1 MTIRKKL
8 LLFIPLLVVFANI
21 IAYFVFQS
29 GKVVQQSY
37 DEMLGR
43 ILLIEQTSESAE
55 GNLNLLYA
63 YLLNPRADKDVQGLT
78 EYQLKQ
84 LKDRIQ
90 EVSDST
96 DPSFAEEN
104 YMNLLATFLEQKQA
118 AVLDAKAQ
126 DPQSAFEH
134 YIEAEKTVS
143 YIHEEGQRLIDAELA
158 YYRPIIENIRN
169 KNEQM
174 NGLGVALFGMNALMG
189 VLLAIWISRSITGP
203 VGRLVRLAKRIATGD
218 LNIEPQPQPRRDDEL
233 GVLADAISQMSA
245 DLSILIEKDKQSLE
259 MRRLVKELELLALQ
273 NQINPH
279 FLFNTLNVLSKLA
292 ILEGA
297 EKTSDL
303 IVSLSNLL
311 RYSLQKLD
319 KPVTL
324 QEELDHIS
332 EYVTIQQA
340 RFRDRIR
347 FDPHFDASVL
357 QQQIPAL
364 TIQPFIENA
373 FLHGVADMEN
383 GAIITLT
390 LSRTDED
397 VQIEISDNGK
407 GMTEETRLSVL
418 RLEGGAESSSSTGLG
433 MQNVF
438 RRLQLFYEKEGMVEI
453 RSHTGLGT
461 TITIRIPVKKES
473 EQTNVSVVDR
483 G

>member
-1 MTIRKKL
+1 MTIRTKL

-55 GNLNLLYA
+55 SNLKLLYA
-63 YLLNPRADKDVQGLT
+63 YLLNPRDDKAVQGPT
-78 EYQLKQ
+78 ERQLMQLKG
-84 LKDRIQ
+84 RIQ
-90 EVSDST
+90 EVSDSAA
-96 DPSFAEEN
+96 PSFAEED
-104 YMNLLATFLEQKQA
+104 YVNLLATFLEQKQA
-118 AVLDAKAQ
+118 AVLDANAQ

-143 YIHEEGQRLIDAELA
+143 YTHEEGQRLVDAELA

-169 KNEQM
+169 KNERM

-189 VLLAIWISRSITGP
+189 VLLAIWVSRSITGP
-203 VGRLVRLAKRIATGD
+203 VGRLVGLAKRIATGD
-218 LNIEPQPQPRRDDEL
+218 LNIEPQPRRDDEL
-233 GVLADAISQMSA
+233 GVLSDAISQMST

-303 IVSLSNLL
+303 IVSMSNLL

-324 QEELDHIS
+324 QEELDHIR

-347 FDPHFDASVL
+347 FDLQFDASVL

-364 TIQPFIENA
+364 TIQPLIENA
-373 FLHGVADMEN
+373 FLYGVADMEN
-383 GAIITLT
+383 GAIIALT
-390 LSRTDED
+390 LSRAGED
-397 VQIEISDNGK
+397 VQIVISDNGK
-407 GMTEETRLSVL
+407 GMAEETRLSVL
-418 RLEGGAESSSSTGLG
+418 RLEGRAESSSSTGLG

-438 RRLQLFYEKEGMVEI
+438 KRLQLFYGKEGMVEI
-453 RSHTGLGT
+453 SSNTGQGT
-461 TITIRIPVKKES
+461 AITIRIPVKKES
-473 EQTNVSVVDR
+473 ERTDVSVVDR

>member
-1 MTIRKKL
+1 MTIRTKL

-55 GNLNLLYA
+55 SNLKLLYA
-63 YLLNPRADKDVQGLT
+63 YLLNPRDDKAMQGPT
-78 EYQLKQ
+78 EYQLIQ
-84 LKDRIQ
+84 LKGKIQ

-96 DPSFAEEN
+96 DPSFAEED
-104 YMNLLATFLEQKQA
+104 YVNLLATFLEQKQA

-134 YIEAEKTVS
+134 YMEAEKTVS
-143 YIHEEGQRLIDAELA
+143 YIHEEGQRLIDDELA

-169 KNEQM
+169 KNERM
-174 NGLGVALFGMNALMG
+174 NGWGVALFGMNALMG

-203 VGRLVRLAKRIATGD
+203 VGRLVGLAKRIATGD
-218 LNIEPQPQPRRDDEL
+218 LNIKPPPRRDDEL
-233 GVLADAISQMSA
+233 GVLSDAISQMSA

-259 MRRLVKELELLALQ
+259 MQRLVKELELLALQ

-324 QEELDHIS
+324 QEELDHIR

-340 RFRDRIR
+340 RFRDRIL
-347 FDPHFDASVL
+347 FNLYFDASVL

-364 TIQPFIENA
+364 AIQPFIENA
-373 FLHGVADMEN
+373 FLHGVADMED

-390 LSRTDED
+390 LTLSRANED

-418 RLEGGAESSSSTGLG
+418 RLEGEVESGSSTGLG

-438 RRLQLFYEKEGMVEI
+438 RRLQLFYGKEGIVEI
-453 RSHTGLGT
+453 RSSPGRGT

-473 EQTNVSVVDR
+473 EQTDVSVVNR

>member
-1 MTIRKKL
+1 MTIRTKL

-55 GNLNLLYA
+55 SNLNLLYT
-63 YLLNPRADKDVQGLT
+63 YLLNPRDDTGVQGPT

-84 LKDRIQ
+84 LKGRIQ

-96 DPSFAEEN
+96 DPSFAEED

-134 YIEAEKTVS
+134 YIEAEKTVG

-158 YYRPIIENIRN
+158 YYRPLIENIRN

-189 VLLAIWISRSITGP
+189 VLLAIWVSRSITGP
-203 VGRLVRLAKRIATGD
+203 VGRLVGLAKRIATGD
-218 LNIEPQPQPRRDDEL
+218 LNIEPQPRRDDEL
-233 GVLADAISQMSA
+233 GVLADAILQMSA

-347 FDPHFDASVL
+347 FDLHFDASVL

-390 LSRTDED
+390 LSRAGED

-453 RSHTGLGT
+453 RSHIGLGT

>member
-1 MTIRKKL
+1 MTIRTKL

-55 GNLNLLYA
+55 SNLNLLYT
-63 YLLNPRADKDVQGLT
+63 YLLNPRDDTGVQGPT

-84 LKDRIQ
+84 LKGRIQ

-96 DPSFAEEN
+96 DPSFAEED

-134 YIEAEKTVS
+134 YIEAEKTVG

-158 YYRPIIENIRN
+158 YYRPLIENIRN

-189 VLLAIWISRSITGP
+189 VLLAIWVSRSITGP
-203 VGRLVRLAKRIATGD
+203 VGRLVGLAKRIATGD
-218 LNIEPQPQPRRDDEL
+218 LNIESQPRRDDEL
-233 GVLADAISQMSA
+233 GVLADAILQMSA

-347 FDPHFDASVL
+347 FDLHFDASVL

-390 LSRTDED
+390 LSRVGED
-397 VQIEISDNGK
+397 VQIKISDNGK

-453 RSHTGLGT
+453 RSHIGLGT

>member
-1 MTIRKKL
+1 MTIRTKL

-55 GNLNLLYA
+55 SNLKLLYA
-63 YLLNPRADKDVQGLT
+63 YLLNPRGDKAVQGPT
-78 EYQLKQ
+78 EYQLMQ
-84 LKDRIQ
+84 LKGRIQ

-96 DPSFAEEN
+96 DPSFAEED

-143 YIHEEGQRLIDAELA
+143 YIHEEGQQLIDAELA

-169 KNEQM
+169 KNERM
-174 NGLGVALFGMNALMG
+174 NGWGVALFGMNALMG
-189 VLLAIWISRSITGP
+189 VLLAIWVSRSITGP
-203 VGRLVRLAKRIATGD
+203 VGRLVGLAKRIATGD
-218 LNIEPQPQPRRDDEL
+218 LNIKPQPRRDDEL
-233 GVLADAISQMSA
+233 GVLSDAISQMST
-245 DLSILIEKDKQSLE
+245 DLNILIEKDKQSLE

-324 QEELDHIS
+324 QEELDHIR

-347 FDPHFDASVL
+347 FDLHFDASVL

-373 FLHGVADMEN
+373 FLHGVEDMES
-383 GAIITLT
+383 GAIIVLT
-390 LSRTDED
+390 LSRANED

-418 RLEGGAESSSSTGLG
+418 RLKGEAESGSSTGLG

-438 RRLQLFYEKEGMVEI
+438 RRLQLFYGKEEGMVEI
-453 RSHTGLGT
+453 NSNIGRGT

-473 EQTNVSVVDR
+473 ERTDVSVVDR

>member
-1 MTIRKKL
+1 MTIRTKL

-55 GNLNLLYA
+55 SNLKLLYA
-63 YLLNPRADKDVQGLT
+63 YLLNPRDDKAVQGPT
-78 EYQLKQ
+78 ESQLML
-84 LKDRIQ
+84 LKSRIQ
-90 EVSDST
+90 EVADST
-96 DPSFAEEN
+96 DPSFAEED
-104 YMNLLATFLEQKQA
+104 YVNLLSTFLEQKLA
-118 AVLDAKAQ
+118 AVLDANAQ

-158 YYRPIIENIRN
+158 YYRPIIENIRS
-169 KNEQM
+169 KNERM

-189 VLLAIWISRSITGP
+189 VLLAIWVSRSITGP
-203 VGRLVRLAKRIATGD
+203 VGRLVGLAKRIATGD
-218 LNIEPQPQPRRDDEL
+218 LNIEPQPRRDDEL
-233 GVLADAISQMSA
+233 GVLSDAISQMSA

-273 NQINPH
+273 SQINPH

-324 QEELDHIS
+324 QEELDHIR

-347 FDPHFDASVL
+347 FDLHFDASVL

-383 GAIITLT
+383 GAIIALT
-390 LSRTDED
+390 LSRAGED
-397 VQIEISDNGK
+397 VQIKISDNGK
-407 GMTEETRLSVL
+407 GMAEETRLSVL
-418 RLEGGAESSSSTGLG
+418 RLEGGAESDSSTGLG

-438 RRLQLFYEKEGMVEI
+438 KRLQLFYGKEGMVEI
-453 RSHTGLGT
+453 SSNTGLGT
-461 TITIRIPVKKES
+461 AITIRIPVKKES
-473 EQTNVSVVDR
+473 ERTDVSVVDR

>member
-43 ILLIEQTSESAE
+43 ILLIEQTSEAAE
-55 GNLNLLYA
+55 SNLNLLYA
-63 YLLNPRADKDVQGLT
+63 FLLNPRGDKNVQGPT

-84 LKDRIQ
+84 LKGKIQ

-96 DPSFAEEN
+96 DPSFAEED
-104 YMNLLATFLEQKQA
+104 YVNLLSTFLEQKQA

-126 DPQSAFEH
+126 EPQSAFEH

-189 VLLAIWISRSITGP
+189 VLLAIWVSRSITGP
-203 VGRLVRLAKRIATGD
+203 VGRLVGLAKRIATGD
-218 LNIEPQPQPRRDDEL
+218 LNIEPQPRRDDEL

-259 MRRLVKELELLALQ
+259 MQRLVKELELLALQ

-347 FDPHFDASVL
+347 FDFHFDASVL

-364 TIQPFIENA
+364 TIQPLIENA

-383 GAIITLT
+383 GAMITLT
-390 LSRTDED
+390 LSRVDQD

-407 GMTEETRLSVL
+407 GMAEETRLSVL

-438 RRLQLFYEKEGMVEI
+438 RRLQLFYGKEGMVEI
-453 RSHTGLGT
+453 SSSTGRGT
-461 TITIRIPVKKES
+461 TITIRIPVKQES
-473 EQTNVSVVDR
+473 EQTNVSVVNR

>member
-1 MTIRKKL
+1 MTIRTKL

-55 GNLNLLYA
+55 GNLNLLYT
-63 YLLNPRADKDVQGLT
+63 YLLNPRDETGVQGPT

-84 LKDRIQ
+84 LKGRIQ

-96 DPSFAEEN
+96 DPSFAEED
-104 YMNLLATFLEQKQA
+104 YMNLLATFLEQKHA

-134 YIEAEKTVS
+134 YIEAEKTVG

-158 YYRPIIENIRN
+158 YYRPLIENIRN

-189 VLLAIWISRSITGP
+189 VLLAIWVSRSITGP
-203 VGRLVRLAKRIATGD
+203 VGRLVGLAKRIATGD
-218 LNIEPQPQPRRDDEL
+218 LNIEPQPRRDDEL
-233 GVLADAISQMSA
+233 GVLADAILQMSA

-324 QEELDHIS
+324 QEELGHIS

-347 FDPHFDASVL
+347 FDLHFDASVL

-390 LSRTDED
+390 LSRAGED

-438 RRLQLFYEKEGMVEI
+438 RRLQLFYEKEGMIEI
-453 RSHTGLGT
+453 RSHIGLGT

>member
-43 ILLIEQTSESAE
+43 ILLIEQTSEAAE
-55 GNLNLLYA
+55 SNLNLLYA
-63 YLLNPRADKDVQGLT
+63 FLLNPRGDKSVQGPT

-84 LKDRIQ
+84 LKGKIQ
-90 EVSDST
+90 NVSDST
-96 DPSFAEEN
+96 DPSFAEED
-104 YMNLLATFLEQKQA
+104 YVNLLSTFLEQKQA

-126 DPQSAFEH
+126 EPQSAFEH

-189 VLLAIWISRSITGP
+189 VLLAIWVSRSITGP
-203 VGRLVRLAKRIATGD
+203 VGKLVGLAKRIATGD
-218 LNIEPQPQPRRDDEL
+218 LDIEPQPRRDDEL

-259 MRRLVKELELLALQ
+259 MQRLVKELELLALQ

-324 QEELDHIS
+324 KEELDHIG

-347 FDPHFDASVL
+347 FDLHFDASVL

-364 TIQPFIENA
+364 TIQPLIENA

-390 LSRTDED
+390 LSRVDTD

-407 GMTEETRLSVL
+407 GMAEETRLSVL
-418 RLEGGAESSSSTGLG
+418 RLEGRAESSSSTGLG

-438 RRLQLFYEKEGMVEI
+438 RRLQLFYGKEGMVEI
-453 RSHTGLGT
+453 SSSTGRGT
-461 TITIRIPVKKES
+461 TITIRIPVKQES
-473 EQTNVSVVDR
+473 EQTNVSVVNR

>member
-43 ILLIEQTSESAE
+43 ILLIEQTSEAAE
-55 GNLNLLYA
+55 SNLNLLYA
-63 YLLNPRADKDVQGLT
+63 FLLNPRGDKGVQGPT

-84 LKDRIQ
+84 LKGKIQ

-96 DPSFAEEN
+96 DPSFAEED
-104 YMNLLATFLEQKQA
+104 YVNLLSTFLEQKQA

-158 YYRPIIENIRN
+158 YYQPIIENIRN

-189 VLLAIWISRSITGP
+189 VLLAIWVSRSITGP
-203 VGRLVRLAKRIATGD
+203 VGRLVGLAKRIATGD
-218 LNIEPQPQPRRDDEL
+218 LNIEPQPRRDDEL

-259 MRRLVKELELLALQ
+259 MQRLVKELELLALQ

-347 FDPHFDASVL
+347 FDLHFDASVL

-364 TIQPFIENA
+364 TIQPLIENA
-373 FLHGVADMEN
+373 FLHGVADMES
-383 GAIITLT
+383 GAMITLT
-390 LSRTDED
+390 LSRVDRD

-407 GMTEETRLSVL
+407 GMAEETRLSVL
-418 RLEGGAESSSSTGLG
+418 RLKGGAESSSSTGLG

-438 RRLQLFYEKEGMVEI
+438 RRLQLFYGKEGMVEI
-453 RSHTGLGT
+453 SSSTGRGT
-461 TITIRIPVKKES
+461 TITIRIPVKQES
-473 EQTNVSVVDR
+473 EQTNVSVVNR

>member
-63 YLLNPRADKDVQGLT
+63 YLLNPTGNKGVQGLT

-84 LKDRIQ
+84 LKGRIQ

-96 DPSFAEEN
+96 DPSFAEED

-174 NGLGVALFGMNALMG
+174 NRLGVALFGMNALMG

>member
-55 GNLNLLYA
+55 GNLNLLYT
-63 YLLNPRADKDVQGLT
+63 YLLNPRDDKGVQGMT

-84 LKDRIQ
+84 LKGRIQ

-96 DPSFAEEN
+96 DPSFAEED

-174 NGLGVALFGMNALMG
+174 NRLGVALFGMNALMG
-189 VLLAIWISRSITGP
+189 VLLAIWVSRSITGP

-218 LNIEPQPQPRRDDEL
+218 LNIEPQPRRDDEL

-324 QEELDHIS
+324 QEELDHIN

-347 FDPHFDASVL
+347 FDLNFDASVL

-390 LSRTDED
+390 LSRAGED

>member
-1 MTIRKKL
+1 MTIRTKL

-55 GNLNLLYA
+55 GNLNLLYT
-63 YLLNPRADKDVQGLT
+63 YLLNPRDETGVQGPT

-84 LKDRIQ
+84 LKGRIQ

-96 DPSFAEEN
+96 DPSFAEED
-104 YMNLLATFLEQKQA
+104 YMNLLATFLEQKHA

-134 YIEAEKTVS
+134 YIEAEKTVG

-158 YYRPIIENIRN
+158 YYRPLIENIRN

-189 VLLAIWISRSITGP
+189 VLLAIWVSRSITGP
-203 VGRLVRLAKRIATGD
+203 VGRLVGLAKRIATGD
-218 LNIEPQPQPRRDDEL
+218 LNIEPQPRRDDEL
-233 GVLADAISQMSA
+233 GVLADAILQMSA

-347 FDPHFDASVL
+347 FDLHFDASVL

-390 LSRTDED
+390 LSRAGED

-453 RSHTGLGT
+453 RSHIGLGT

>member
-37 DEMLGR
+37 NEMLGR

-63 YLLNPRADKDVQGLT
+63 YLLNPRDDKDVQGLT

-84 LKDRIQ
+84 LKGRIQ

-96 DPSFAEEN
+96 DPSFAEED

-174 NGLGVALFGMNALMG
+174 NGLGMALFGMNALMG

-324 QEELDHIS
+324 QEELNHIN

-340 RFRDRIR
+340 RFRDRIC
-347 FDPHFDASVL
+347 FDLHFDASVL

-390 LSRTDED
+390 LSRAGED

>member
-1 MTIRKKL
+1 MTIRTKL

-55 GNLNLLYA
+55 SNLKLLYA
-63 YLLNPRADKDVQGLT
+63 YLLNPRDDKAVQGPT
-78 EYQLKQ
+78 EYQLMQ
-84 LKDRIQ
+84 LKARIQ

-96 DPSFAEEN
+96 DPSFAEED

-143 YIHEEGQRLIDAELA
+143 YIHEEGQQLIDAELA

-169 KNEQM
+169 KNERM
-174 NGLGVALFGMNALMG
+174 NGWGVALFGMNALMG
-189 VLLAIWISRSITGP
+189 VLLAIWVSRSITGP
-203 VGRLVRLAKRIATGD
+203 VGRLVGLAKRIATGD
-218 LNIEPQPQPRRDDEL
+218 LNIKPQPRRDDEL
-233 GVLADAISQMSA
+233 GVLSDAISQMST

-324 QEELDHIS
+324 QEELDHIR

-347 FDPHFDASVL
+347 FDLHFDASVL

-373 FLHGVADMEN
+373 FLHGVEDMES
-383 GAIITLT
+383 GAIIVLT
-390 LSRTDED
+390 LSRANED

-418 RLEGGAESSSSTGLG
+418 RLKGEAESGSSTGLG

-438 RRLQLFYEKEGMVEI
+438 RRLQLFYGKEEGMVEI
-453 RSHTGLGT
+453 NSNIGRGT

-473 EQTNVSVVDR
+473 ERTDVSVVDR

>member
-1 MTIRKKL
+1 MTIRTKL

-55 GNLNLLYA
+55 SNLKLLYA
-63 YLLNPRADKDVQGLT
+63 YLLNPREDKAMQGPT
-78 EYQLKQ
+78 EYQLMQ
-84 LKDRIQ
+84 LKGRIQ

-96 DPSFAEEN
+96 DPSFAEED
-104 YMNLLATFLEQKQA
+104 YVNLLTTFLEQKQA

-126 DPQSAFEH
+126 DPQSAFKH

-143 YIHEEGQRLIDAELA
+143 YIHEEGQQLIDAELA

-169 KNEQM
+169 KNERM
-174 NGLGVALFGMNALMG
+174 NGWGVALFGMNALMG

-203 VGRLVRLAKRIATGD
+203 VGRLVGLAKRIATGD
-218 LNIEPQPQPRRDDEL
+218 LNIKPPPRRDDEL
-233 GVLADAISQMSA
+233 GVLSDAISQMSA

-324 QEELDHIS
+324 QEELDHIR

-340 RFRDRIR
+340 RFRDRIL
-347 FDPHFDASVL
+347 FNLHFDASVL

-373 FLHGVADMEN
+373 FLHGVADMED

-390 LSRTDED
+390 LSRANED

-418 RLEGGAESSSSTGLG
+418 RLEGEVESSSSTGLG

-438 RRLQLFYEKEGMVEI
+438 RRLQLFYGKEGMVEI
-453 RSHTGLGT
+453 SSSTGRGT

-473 EQTNVSVVDR
+473 EQTDVSVVNR

>member
-1 MTIRKKL
+1 MTIRTKL

-55 GNLNLLYA
+55 SNLKLLYA
-63 YLLNPRADKDVQGLT
+63 YLLNPRDDKAMQGPT
-78 EYQLKQ
+78 EYQLMQ
-84 LKDRIQ
+84 LKGKIQ

-96 DPSFAEEN
+96 DPSFAEED
-104 YMNLLATFLEQKQA
+104 YVNLLTTFLEQKQA
-118 AVLDAKAQ
+118 AVLDANTQ

-169 KNEQM
+169 KNERM
-174 NGLGVALFGMNALMG
+174 NVLGVALFGMNALMG

-203 VGRLVRLAKRIATGD
+203 VGRLVGLAKRIATGD
-218 LNIEPQPQPRRDDEL
+218 LNIKPPPRRDDEL
-233 GVLADAISQMSA
+233 GVLSDAISQMSA

-324 QEELDHIS
+324 QEELDHIR

-340 RFRDRIR
+340 RFRDRIL
-347 FDPHFDASVL
+347 FNLHFDASVL

-373 FLHGVADMEN
+373 FLHGVADMED

-390 LSRTDED
+390 LSRANED

-418 RLEGGAESSSSTGLG
+418 RLEGEVESGSSTGLG

-438 RRLQLFYEKEGMVEI
+438 RRLQLFYGKEGMVEI
-453 RSHTGLGT
+453 SSSTGRGT

-473 EQTNVSVVDR
+473 E
-483 G
+483 

>member
-1 MTIRKKL
+1 MTIRTKL

-55 GNLNLLYA
+55 SNLNLLYT
-63 YLLNPRADKDVQGLT
+63 YLLNPRDDTGVQGPT

-84 LKDRIQ
+84 LKGRIQ

-96 DPSFAEEN
+96 DPSFAEED

-134 YIEAEKTVS
+134 YIEAEKTVG

-158 YYRPIIENIRN
+158 YYRPLIENIRN

-189 VLLAIWISRSITGP
+189 VLLAIWVSRSITGP
-203 VGRLVRLAKRIATGD
+203 VGRLVGLAKRIATGD
-218 LNIEPQPQPRRDDEL
+218 LNIESQPRRDDEL
-233 GVLADAISQMSA
+233 GVLADAILQMSA

-347 FDPHFDASVL
+347 FDLHFDASVL

-390 LSRTDED
+390 LSRAGED

-453 RSHTGLGT
+453 RSHIGLGT

>member
-1 MTIRKKL
+1 MTIRTKL

-55 GNLNLLYA
+55 GNLNLLYT
-63 YLLNPRADKDVQGLT
+63 YLLNPRDETGVQGPT

-84 LKDRIQ
+84 LKGRIQ

-96 DPSFAEEN
+96 DPSFAEED

-134 YIEAEKTVS
+134 YIEAEKTVG

-158 YYRPIIENIRN
+158 YYRPLIENIRN

-189 VLLAIWISRSITGP
+189 VLLAIWVSRSITGP
-203 VGRLVRLAKRIATGD
+203 VGRLVGLAKRIATGD
-218 LNIEPQPQPRRDDEL
+218 LNIEPQPRRDDEL
-233 GVLADAISQMSA
+233 GVLADAILQMSA

-324 QEELDHIS
+324 QEELGHIS

-347 FDPHFDASVL
+347 FDLHFDASVL

-390 LSRTDED
+390 LSRAGED

-453 RSHTGLGT
+453 RSHIGLGT

>member
-43 ILLIEQTSESAE
+43 ILLIEQTSEAAE
-55 GNLNLLYA
+55 SNLNLLYA
-63 YLLNPRADKDVQGLT
+63 FLLNPRGDKSVQGPT

-84 LKDRIQ
+84 LKGKIQ
-90 EVSDST
+90 DVSDST
-96 DPSFAEEN
+96 DPSFAEED
-104 YMNLLATFLEQKQA
+104 YVNLLSTFLEQKQA

-126 DPQSAFEH
+126 EPQSAFEH

-189 VLLAIWISRSITGP
+189 VLLAIWVSRSITVP
-203 VGRLVRLAKRIATGD
+203 VGKLVGLAKRIATGD
-218 LNIEPQPQPRRDDEL
+218 LDIKPQPRRDDEL

-259 MRRLVKELELLALQ
+259 MQRLVKELELLALQ

-324 QEELDHIS
+324 KEELDHIG

-347 FDPHFDASVL
+347 FDLHFDASVL

-364 TIQPFIENA
+364 TIQPLIENA

-383 GAIITLT
+383 GAIITLM
-390 LSRTDED
+390 LSRVDQD

-407 GMTEETRLSVL
+407 GMAEETRLSVL
-418 RLEGGAESSSSTGLG
+418 RLEGRAESSSSTGLG

-438 RRLQLFYEKEGMVEI
+438 RRLQLFYGKEGMVEI
-453 RSHTGLGT
+453 SSSTGRGT
-461 TITIRIPVKKES
+461 TITIRIPVKQES
-473 EQTNVSVVDR
+473 EQTNVSVVNR

>member
-1 MTIRKKL
+1 MTIRTKL
-8 LLFIPLLVVFANI
+8 LLFIPLLVVFANF

-43 ILLIEQTSESAE
+43 ILLIEQTSEAAE
-55 GNLNLLYA
+55 SSLKLLYA
-63 YLLNPRADKDVQGLT
+63 YLLNPSDDKAVQGPA
-78 EYQLKQ
+78 ERQLMQ
-84 LKDRIQ
+84 LQGKIR
-90 EVSDST
+90 EVSGTADS
-96 DPSFAEEN
+96 SFSEED

-118 AVLDAKAQ
+118 AVLDANAQ
-126 DPQSAFEH
+126 DPGSAFEH

-158 YYRPIIENIRN
+158 YYRPIIENIRDQN
-169 KNEQM
+169 ARM
-174 NGLGVALFGMNALMG
+174 NGLGAALFGMNALLG
-189 VLLAIWISRSITGP
+189 VLLAIWVSRSITGP
-203 VGRLVRLAKRIATGD
+203 VGRLVGLAKRIATGD
-218 LNIEPQPQPRRDDEL
+218 LNIGPQPRRDDEL
-233 GVLADAISQMSA
+233 GVLSEAISQMSA

-259 MRRLVKELELLALQ
+259 MRRLVKELELRALQ

-279 FLFNTLNVLSKLA
+279 FLFNTLNVLSQMA

-297 EKTSDL
+297 EETSDL

-324 QEELDHIS
+324 QEELDHIR

-347 FDPHFDASVL
+347 FDLHIEASVL
-357 QQQIPAL
+357 HQQIPAL
-364 TIQPFIENA
+364 TIQPLVENA
-373 FLHGVADMEN
+373 FLHGVKDMED
-383 GAIITLT
+383 GAVIALT
-390 LSRTDED
+390 LSRTGTD

-407 GMTEETRLSVL
+407 GMPEETRLSAL
-418 RLEGGAESSSSTGLG
+418 RLEGGAESGGSTGLG
-433 MQNVF
+433 MRNVF
-438 RRLQLFYEKEGMVEI
+438 KRLQLFYGKEGMVEI
-453 RSHTGLGT
+453 GSSNGQGT
-461 TITIRIPVKKES
+461 AITIRIPARKES
-473 EQTNVSVVDR
+473 ERTDVSVVDR

>member
-1 MTIRKKL
+1 MTIRTKL

-55 GNLNLLYA
+55 SNLKLLYA
-63 YLLNPRADKDVQGLT
+63 YLLNPRDDKAMQGPT
-78 EYQLKQ
+78 EYQLMQ
-84 LKDRIQ
+84 LKGKIQ

-96 DPSFAEEN
+96 DPSFAEED
-104 YMNLLATFLEQKQA
+104 YVNLLTTFLEQKQA
-118 AVLDAKAQ
+118 AVLDANTQ

-169 KNEQM
+169 KNERM
-174 NGLGVALFGMNALMG
+174 NVLGVALFGMNALMG

-203 VGRLVRLAKRIATGD
+203 VGRLVGLAKRIATGD
-218 LNIEPQPQPRRDDEL
+218 LNIKPPPRRDDEL
-233 GVLADAISQMSA
+233 GVLSDAISQMSA

-324 QEELDHIS
+324 QEELDHIR

-340 RFRDRIR
+340 RFRDRIL
-347 FDPHFDASVL
+347 FNLHFDASVL

-373 FLHGVADMEN
+373 FLHGVADMED

-390 LSRTDED
+390 LSRANED

-418 RLEGGAESSSSTGLG
+418 RLEGEVESGSSTGLG

-438 RRLQLFYEKEGMVEI
+438 RRLQLFYGKEGMVEI
-453 RSHTGLGT
+453 SSSIGRGT
-461 TITIRIPVKKES
+461 TITIRIPVKRES
-473 EQTNVSVVDR
+473 E
-483 G
+483 

>member
-1 MTIRKKL
+1 MTIRTKL

-55 GNLNLLYA
+55 SNLKLLYA
-63 YLLNPRADKDVQGLT
+63 YLLNPRDDKAMQGPT
-78 EYQLKQ
+78 EYQLMQ
-84 LKDRIQ
+84 LKGKIQ

-96 DPSFAEEN
+96 DPSFAEED
-104 YMNLLATFLEQKQA
+104 YVNLLTTFLEQKQA
-118 AVLDAKAQ
+118 AVLDANTQ

-169 KNEQM
+169 KNERM
-174 NGLGVALFGMNALMG
+174 NVLGVALFGMNALMG

-203 VGRLVRLAKRIATGD
+203 VSRLVGLAKRIATGD
-218 LNIEPQPQPRRDDEL
+218 LNIKPPPRRDDEL
-233 GVLADAISQMSA
+233 GVLSDAISQMSA

-324 QEELDHIS
+324 QEELDHIR

-340 RFRDRIR
+340 RFRDRIL
-347 FDPHFDASVL
+347 FNLHFDASVL

-373 FLHGVADMEN
+373 FLHGVADMED

-390 LSRTDED
+390 LSRANED

-418 RLEGGAESSSSTGLG
+418 RLEGKVESDSSTGLG

-438 RRLQLFYEKEGMVEI
+438 RRLQLFYGKEGMVEI
-453 RSHTGLGT
+453 SSSTGRGT

-473 EQTNVSVVDR
+473 E
-483 G
+483 

>member
-1 MTIRKKL
+1 MTIRTKL

-55 GNLNLLYA
+55 SNLNLLYT
-63 YLLNPRADKDVQGLT
+63 YLLNPRDDTGVQGPT

-84 LKDRIQ
+84 LKGRIQ

-96 DPSFAEEN
+96 DPSFAEED

-158 YYRPIIENIRN
+158 YYRPLIENIRN

-189 VLLAIWISRSITGP
+189 VLLAIWVSRSITGP
-203 VGRLVRLAKRIATGD
+203 VGRLVGLAKRIATGD
-218 LNIEPQPQPRRDDEL
+218 LNIEPQPRRDDEL
-233 GVLADAISQMSA
+233 GVLSDAILQMSA

-347 FDPHFDASVL
+347 FDLHFDASVL

-390 LSRTDED
+390 LSRAGEE

-453 RSHTGLGT
+453 RSHIGLGT

>member
-43 ILLIEQTSESAE
+43 ILLIEQTSEAAE
-55 GNLNLLYA
+55 SNLNLLYA
-63 YLLNPRADKDVQGLT
+63 FLLNPRGDKSVQGPT
-78 EYQLKQ
+78 EHQLKQ
-84 LKDRIQ
+84 LKVKIQ

-96 DPSFAEEN
+96 DPSFAEED
-104 YMNLLATFLEQKQA
+104 YVNLLSTFLEQKQA
-118 AVLDAKAQ
+118 AVLNAKAQ
-126 DPQSAFEH
+126 EPQSAFEH

-158 YYRPIIENIRN
+158 YYQPIIENIRN
-169 KNEQM
+169 KNAQM

-189 VLLAIWISRSITGP
+189 VLLAIWVSRSITGP
-203 VGRLVRLAKRIATGD
+203 VGSLVGLAKRIATGD
-218 LNIEPQPQPRRDDEL
+218 LNIEPQPRRDDEL

-259 MRRLVKELELLALQ
+259 MQRLVKELELLALQ

-347 FDPHFDASVL
+347 FDLHFDASVL

-364 TIQPFIENA
+364 TIQPLIENA

-383 GAIITLT
+383 GAMITLT
-390 LSRTDED
+390 LSRVDQD

-407 GMTEETRLSVL
+407 GMAEETRLSVL

-438 RRLQLFYEKEGMVEI
+438 RRLQLFYGKEGMVEI
-453 RSHTGLGT
+453 SSSTGRGT
-461 TITIRIPVKKES
+461 TITIRIPVKQES
-473 EQTNVSVVDR
+473 EQTNVSVVNR

>member
-1 MTIRKKL
+1 MTIRTKL

-55 GNLNLLYA
+55 GNLKLLYA
-63 YLLNPRADKDVQGLT
+63 YLLNPRDDKAVQGPT
-78 EYQLKQ
+78 ERQLMQLKG
-84 LKDRIQ
+84 RIQ
-90 EVSDST
+90 EVSAA
-96 DPSFAEEN
+96 PSFAEED
-104 YMNLLATFLEQKQA
+104 YVNLLATFLEQKQA
-118 AVLDAKAQ
+118 AVLDTNAQ

-189 VLLAIWISRSITGP
+189 VLLAIWVSRSITGP
-203 VGRLVRLAKRIATGD
+203 VGRLVALAKQIATGN
-218 LNIEPQPQPRRDDEL
+218 LNIEPQLRRDDEL
-233 GVLADAISQMSA
+233 GVLSDAISQMSA

-273 NQINPH
+273 NQMNPH

-324 QEELDHIS
+324 QEELDHIR

-347 FDPHFDASVL
+347 FDLHFDASVL

-373 FLHGVADMEN
+373 FLHGVEDMEN
-383 GAIITLT
+383 GAIIALT
-390 LSRTDED
+390 LSRAGED

-438 RRLQLFYEKEGMVEI
+438 KRLQLFYGKEEMVEI
-453 RSHTGLGT
+453 SSNTGQGT
-461 TITIRIPVKKES
+461 AITIRIPFKKES
-473 EQTNVSVVDR
+473 EQTDVSVVDR

>member
-1 MTIRKKL
+1 MTIRTKL

-55 GNLNLLYA
+55 SNLKLLYA
-63 YLLNPRADKDVQGLT
+63 YLLNPRDDKAVQGPT
-78 EYQLKQ
+78 EYQLMQ
-84 LKDRIQ
+84 LKARIQ

-96 DPSFAEEN
+96 DPSFAEED

-143 YIHEEGQRLIDAELA
+143 YIHEEGQQLIDAELA

-169 KNEQM
+169 KNERM
-174 NGLGVALFGMNALMG
+174 NGWGVALFGMNALMG
-189 VLLAIWISRSITGP
+189 GLLAIWVSRSITGP
-203 VGRLVRLAKRIATGD
+203 VGRLVGLAKRIATGD
-218 LNIEPQPQPRRDDEL
+218 LNIRPQPRRDDEL
-233 GVLADAISQMSA
+233 GVLSDAISQMST

-324 QEELDHIS
+324 QEELDHIR

-347 FDPHFDASVL
+347 FDLHFDASVL

-373 FLHGVADMEN
+373 FLHGVEDMES
-383 GAIITLT
+383 GAIIVLT
-390 LSRTDED
+390 LSRANED

-418 RLEGGAESSSSTGLG
+418 RLKGEAESGSSTGLG

-438 RRLQLFYEKEGMVEI
+438 RRLQLFYGKEEEMVEI
-453 RSHTGLGT
+453 NSNIGRGT

-473 EQTNVSVVDR
+473 ERTDVSVVDR

>member
-324 QEELDHIS
+324 QEELNHIN

-340 RFRDRIR
+340 RFRDRIC
-347 FDPHFDASVL
+347 FDLHFDASVL

-390 LSRTDED
+390 LSRAGED

>member
-21 IAYFVFQS
+21 ITYFVFQS

-55 GNLNLLYA
+55 SNLKLLYA
-63 YLLNPRADKDVQGLT
+63 YLLNPREDKAMQSPT
-78 EYQLKQ
+78 EYQLIQ
-84 LKDRIQ
+84 LKDKIQ
-90 EVSDST
+90 EVSNST
-96 DPSFAEEN
+96 DPSFAEED
-104 YMNLLATFLEQKQA
+104 YVNLLATFLEQKQA

-126 DPQSAFEH
+126 NPQSAFEH
-134 YIEAEKTVS
+134 YMEAEKTVS
-143 YIHEEGQRLIDAELA
+143 YIHEEGQQLIDDELA

-169 KNEQM
+169 KNERM
-174 NGLGVALFGMNALMG
+174 NVLGVALFGMNALMG
-189 VLLAIWISRSITGP
+189 ILLAIWVSRSITGP
-203 VGRLVRLAKRIATGD
+203 VGRLVGLAKRIATGD
-218 LNIEPQPQPRRDDEL
+218 LGIEPQPRRDDEL
-233 GVLADAISQMSA
+233 GVLSDAISQMSA

-347 FDPHFDASVL
+347 FDLHFDASVL

-373 FLHGVADMEN
+373 FLHGVADMED
-383 GAIITLT
+383 GAIIALT
-390 LSRTDED
+390 LSRANED

-418 RLEGGAESSSSTGLG
+418 RLEGEVESGNSTGLG

-438 RRLQLFYEKEGMVEI
+438 RRLQLFYGKEGMVEI
-453 RSHTGLGT
+453 RSSAGRGT

-473 EQTNVSVVDR
+473 EQTDVSVVDR

>member
-1 MTIRKKL
+1 MTIRTKL

-55 GNLNLLYA
+55 SNLKLLYA
-63 YLLNPRADKDVQGLT
+63 YLLNPRDDKAMQGPT
-78 EYQLKQ
+78 EYQLIQ
-84 LKDRIQ
+84 LKGKIQ
-90 EVSDST
+90 EVSSST
-96 DPSFAEEN
+96 DPSFAEED
-104 YMNLLATFLEQKQA
+104 YVNLLATFLEQKQA

-143 YIHEEGQRLIDAELA
+143 YIHEEGQQLIDAELA

-169 KNEQM
+169 KNERM
-174 NGLGVALFGMNALMG
+174 NGWGVALFGMNALMG

-203 VGRLVRLAKRIATGD
+203 VGRLVGLAKQIATGD
-218 LNIEPQPQPRRDDEL
+218 LNIKSPPRRDDEL
-233 GVLADAISQMSA
+233 GVLSDAISQMSA

-324 QEELDHIS
+324 QEELDHIR

-347 FDPHFDASVL
+347 FDLHFDASVL

-373 FLHGVADMEN
+373 FLHGVADMED
-383 GAIITLT
+383 GAVITLT
-390 LSRTDED
+390 LSRANED

-418 RLEGGAESSSSTGLG
+418 RLEGEVESSSSTGLG

-438 RRLQLFYEKEGMVEI
+438 RRLQLFYGKEGMVEI
-453 RSHTGLGT
+453 SSSTGQGT

-473 EQTNVSVVDR
+473 EQTDVSVVNR

>member
-1 MTIRKKL
+1 MTIRTKL

-55 GNLNLLYA
+55 SNLNLLYT
-63 YLLNPRADKDVQGLT
+63 YLLNPRNDTGVQGPT

-84 LKDRIQ
+84 LKGRIQ

-96 DPSFAEEN
+96 DPSFAEED

-134 YIEAEKTVS
+134 YIEAEKTVG

-158 YYRPIIENIRN
+158 YYRPLIENIRN

-189 VLLAIWISRSITGP
+189 VLLAIWVSRSITGP
-203 VGRLVRLAKRIATGD
+203 VGRLVGLAKRIATGD
-218 LNIEPQPQPRRDDEL
+218 LNIEPQPRRDDEL
-233 GVLADAISQMSA
+233 GVLADAILQMSA

-347 FDPHFDASVL
+347 FDLHFDASVL

-390 LSRTDED
+390 LSRAGED

-418 RLEGGAESSSSTGLG
+418 RLEGGVESSSSTGLG

-453 RSHTGLGT
+453 RSHIGLGT

>member
-55 GNLNLLYA
+55 SNLKLLYA
-63 YLLNPRADKDVQGLT
+63 YLLNPRDDKAVQGPT
-78 EYQLKQ
+78 ERQLMQLKS
-84 LKDRIQ
+84 RIQ
-90 EVSDST
+90 EVSDSAA
-96 DPSFAEEN
+96 PSFAEED
-104 YMNLLATFLEQKQA
+104 YVNLLATFLEQKQA
-118 AVLDAKAQ
+118 AVLGANAQ

-169 KNEQM
+169 KNERM

-189 VLLAIWISRSITGP
+189 VLLAIWVSRSITGP
-203 VGRLVRLAKRIATGD
+203 VGRLVALAKQIATGD
-218 LNIEPQPQPRRDDEL
+218 LNIEPQLRRDDEL
-233 GVLADAISQMSA
+233 GVLSDAISQMSA

-273 NQINPH
+273 NQMNPH

-324 QEELDHIS
+324 QEELDHIR

-347 FDPHFDASVL
+347 FDLHFDASVL

-373 FLHGVADMEN
+373 FLHGVADMET
-383 GAIITLT
+383 GAIIALT
-390 LSRTDED
+390 LSRANED

-407 GMTEETRLSVL
+407 GMAEETRLSVL
-418 RLEGGAESSSSTGLG
+418 RLEGGAESGSSTGLG

-438 RRLQLFYEKEGMVEI
+438 KRLQLFYGKEGMVEI
-453 RSHTGLGT
+453 SSNTGQGT
-461 TITIRIPVKKES
+461 AITIRIPVKKES
-473 EQTNVSVVDR
+473 ERTDVSVVDR

>member
-8 LLFIPLLVVFANI
+8 LLFIPLLVVIANI

-55 GNLNLLYA
+55 SNLKLLYA
-63 YLLNPRADKDVQGLT
+63 YLLNPRKDKAMQGPT
-78 EYQLKQ
+78 EYQLIQ
-84 LKDRIQ
+84 LKGKIQ
-90 EVSDST
+90 EVSNST
-96 DPSFAEEN
+96 DPSFAEED
-104 YMNLLATFLEQKQA
+104 YVNLLATFLEQKQA

-126 DPQSAFEH
+126 NPQSAFEH
-134 YIEAEKTVS
+134 YMEAEKTVS
-143 YIHEEGQRLIDAELA
+143 YIHEEGQQLIDDELA

-169 KNEQM
+169 KNERM
-174 NGLGVALFGMNALMG
+174 NVLGVALFGMNALMG
-189 VLLAIWISRSITGP
+189 ILLAIWVSRSITGP
-203 VGRLVRLAKRIATGD
+203 VGRLVGLAKRIATGD
-218 LNIEPQPQPRRDDEL
+218 LNIEPQPRRDDEL
-233 GVLADAISQMSA
+233 GVLSDAISQMSA

-347 FDPHFDASVL
+347 FDLHFDASVL

-373 FLHGVADMEN
+373 FLHGVADMED
-383 GAIITLT
+383 GAIIALT
-390 LSRTDED
+390 LSRANED

-418 RLEGGAESSSSTGLG
+418 RLEDEVESGSSTGLG

-438 RRLQLFYEKEGMVEI
+438 RRLQLFYGKEGMVEI
-453 RSHTGLGT
+453 SSSAGRGT

-473 EQTNVSVVDR
+473 EQTDVSVVDR

>member
-63 YLLNPRADKDVQGLT
+63 YLLNPRDDKDVQGLT

-84 LKDRIQ
+84 LKGRIQ

-96 DPSFAEEN
+96 DPSFVEED

-174 NGLGVALFGMNALMG
+174 NRLGVALFGMNALMG

-324 QEELDHIS
+324 QEELDHIN

-347 FDPHFDASVL
+347 FDLHFDASVL

-390 LSRTDED
+390 LSRAGED